1 MMTKEQ
7 ADQRISELYNTIS
20 TSRAGVAEAQRELDN
35 LIKMKFDNQVNRIFE
50 NTETRGLLQG

>member
-35 LIKMKFDNQVNRIFE
+35 LIKMKFDNQVKLI
-50 NTETRGLLQG
+50 LLN